1 MEQAYDMII
10 IGAGPAGMSAAIYAK
25 RAGMSALVLEKTGT
39 NGGQV
44 LNTYE
49 VDNYP
54 GLPGIS
60 GFDLCMKM
68 KEHMDKLEVPVIS
81 ADVTKII
88 DQKELKMV
96 CTEEGNY
103 ITKTVIIAAGAHHA
117 KLGVPGEEEL
127 AGMGVSYCATCD
139 GAFFKGREVAV
150 IGGGDVAVED
160 ALFLARACKKVYL
173 IHRRNELRA
182 ARILQEALFKQPNI
196 EVVWEHV
203 VTGIEGEEQVEA
215 LLIQNKNTKKAQKLS
230 VSGVFVA
237 VGNVPDSKAFEG
249 VVKLDEKGYI
259 VAEEDGITSVP
270 GIFAAGDIRTKKL
283 RQIVTAAADGA
294 CAVNSAEQY
303 IIANL

>member
-139 GAFFKGREVAV
+139 GAFFNGREVAV